1 MISNFLKEILK
12 LILIISIG
20 LIISFIVTAITGAPF
35 RWWITIGIFTGI
47 YVGIR
52 LFNKK
57 N

>member
-20 LIISFIVTAITGAPF
+20 LIISFIVTAITGTPF

-52 LFNKK
+52 LLNKK